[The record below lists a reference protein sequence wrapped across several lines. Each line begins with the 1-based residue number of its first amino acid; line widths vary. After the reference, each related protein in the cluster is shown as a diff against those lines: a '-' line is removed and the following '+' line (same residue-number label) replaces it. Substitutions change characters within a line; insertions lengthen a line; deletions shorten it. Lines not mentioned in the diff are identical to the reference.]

1 MAKLLIQIDDELVKG
16 MDLDS
21 LKKSFEKML
30 NNKKI
35 ELEKNEYE
43 SKIKVQIIDS

>member
-21 LKKSFEKML
+21 LKKSFVKML
-30 NNKKI
+30 NSKKI
-35 ELEKNEYE
+35 EREMNEFG

>member
-21 LKKSFEKML
+21 LKESFEKML
-30 NNKKI
+30 NSKKI
-35 ELEKNEYE
+35 EREKNEFD
-43 SKIKVQIIDS
+43 SKIKIQIIDS